1 MCECNII
8 SSNTNQIFCL
18 QRLLY
23 RLRTR
28 YPAEI
33 DATQLQHI
41 LGSLNCS
48 FAKSIRG
55 FRSMGG
61 PSLDLCRALLALRDP
76 ALGGRLAIENVPPLI
91 TLLRFW
97 KVCLQRNEII
107 NALE

>member
-1 MCECNII
+1 M
-8 SSNTNQIFCL
+8 
-18 QRLLY
+18 LY

-33 DATQLQHI
+33 DATQLQQI
-41 LGSLNCS
+41 LGSLNCGL
-48 FAKSIRG
+48 AKSIRG

-97 KVCLQRNEII
+97 KVSLQRYDIFKV
-107 NALE
+107 LK